1 MEINIKNDN
10 INIAPPPPFVT
21 DARNSVAFQLASD
34 SAKESISASSS
45 NRFVVFSSDN
55 KKIAGNNFGM
65 EVSADLKPNMIK
77 TVDDLRAE
85 YSKIDFSMEK
95 PLPGQP
101 EDKDYTEPTTN
112 MLHALN
118 EWLRDKPGVEKYV
131 KKFEFN
137 QYGSGIPGKA
147 FDEFKIIKLGEENFD
162 AAALAET
169 PIRDIDNGLQVI
181 DHEFIHILDRTV
193 SEQESSMLNTRKEQ
207 RMNSPEIAEKAEK
220 RRKEL
225 IAMYEKQESEGQ
237 ISKNMAD
244 SLRRGIDSLL
254 EMEIYWDNEA
264 QHEILNRKN
273 KEIII
278 SLVDGLYADEQ
289 FNKVLDEIMEF
300 NSKKKISVLYVDL
313 LKKDI
318 GDKSPPATQKYDN
331 VRLISRT
338 EAELKLNSIK
348 HNKDTSSED
357 RRRAAELVAGL
368 NKAIADTT
376 GLYPY
381 SFEGGARNNFLES
394 LSTYSELP
402 PERARKNPGLAQ
414 LEYDKAMSADP
425 PEWLRQKAEK
435 RYYGIMGG
443 KDGAYC
449 KANPCGPCL
458 IYKLT
463 CRPAAAAQ

>member
-1 MEINIKNDN
+1 MDRKKEGKTQESRG
-10 INIAPPPPFVT
+10 F
-21 DARNSVAFQLASD
+21 D
-34 SAKESISASSS
+34 SSYDKDFLEL
-45 NRFVVFSSDN
+45 
-55 KKIAGNNFGM
+55 KKIYSDFKQRYK
-65 EVSADLKPNMIK
+65 VSALEILDKLEEKEVFIPISIFNERLSALETIVKYLKENVNLKNKEIGK
-77 TVDDLRAE
+77 ITGRS
-85 YSKIDFSMEK
+85 SKVVWQAYDSSRK
-95 PLPGQP
+95 
-101 EDKDYTEPTTN
+101 
-112 MLHALN
+112 
-118 EWLRDKPGVEKYV
+118 KYV